1 MKKILIEILTA
12 CFIGVLSAQADVLE
26 LKNGKMLNGKY
37 LGGTQQSIRFQ
48 IGDKVEVISKDDAL
62 ALTFSGSASA
72 GSESIT
78 SYSRP
83 SYDSSASYSPS
94 VTKIKSVTIPAGTS
108 IMVTLVDSID
118 TRTDQAGQKFR
129 ARLAADLYVGDTLV
143 ANEGSLVYGILQRSK
158 QAGRIAGTS
167 SVDIGLSEME
177 INEKLYPIFTTN
189 HIERGKD
196 ATKGTLHAVGAGAL
210 IDKNDRGRG
219 ALKGAAIGT
228 GVALITPGKPVQLPP
243 NTLLEFR
250 LAQPVRINVPM
261 RVFS

>member
-1 MKKILIEILTA
+1 MKIKISIIIAVCLTL
-12 CFIGVLSAQADVLE
+12 VLSAQADVLE
-26 LKNGKMLNGKY
+26 LKNGKVLNGTY

-48 IGDKVEVISKDDAL
+48 VGDGVEVIPKDEAL
-62 ALTFSGSASA
+62 ALTFSGLVNTSA
-72 GSESIT
+72 GSS
-78 SYSRP
+78 SNYSRP
-83 SYDSSASYSPS
+83 SYESNPSYSS
-94 VTKIKSVTIPAGTS
+94 RVTKVKSVTIPAGTS
-108 IMVTLVDSID
+108 ILVTLVDSID
-118 TRTDQAGQKFR
+118 TRTDKAGQKFR
-129 ARLAADLYVGDTLV
+129 TRLAADLYVGDTLI

-177 INEKLYPIFTTN
+177 INEKLYPIFTTD

-210 IDKNDRGRG
+210 LGALIDKNDRGGG

-261 RVFS
+261 